1 MFSIRF
7 PKASHD
13 FGINPLAQ
21 IKIIWTKCSLRNA
34 LSPLKN
40 CTRENAFSPAR
51 PPCSSNHH
59 LITTRSQ
66 GLQGSYQTSKSL
78 NSTTNSRNHQGCG
91 ERWTHGAWEM
101 LQQELWPWI
110 FIPRS
115 QSSAGLGLH
124 STRLHPLLAAISPAQ
139 ARWLCCL
146 ATTLQQ
152 RQEPRWSQ
160 ASDISCSPAIMGQAL
175 SRANKSTFSDLEFR
189 GWGAL

>member
-1 MFSIRF
+1 M
-7 PKASHD
+7 PSHPQ
-13 FGINPLAQ
+13 G
-21 IKIIWTKCSLRNA
+21 
-34 LSPLKN
+34 
-40 CTRENAFSPAR
+40 
-51 PPCSSNHH
+51 H
-59 LITTRSQ
+59 LDLVITTRPQ

-78 NSTTNSRNHQGCG
+78 NFTTNSRNHQGC
-91 ERWTHGAWEM
+91 ERDGHTGHGKCF
-101 LQQELWPWI
+101 QQELCPWI

-115 QSSAGLGLH
+115 QPSAGLGLH
-124 STRLHPLLAAISPAQ
+124 STCLHPLLAAISPAR

-152 RQEPRWSQ
+152 RKEPRWSQ